1 MSAPVLDRHPWNTS
15 FTWRDHAGPLR
26 RLTPEQAQ
34 AFDRDGYVVL
44 ESVFGPERVAEVTAA
59 LDVFEQRVDDL
70 LLQLDGQRM
79 SVAES
84 GALTVAPNVAA
95 LSPVLGSFVADPVF
109 ADLGHDLIGPD
120 VRLYWEQAVYK
131 KTEKPRRVPFHQDN
145 GYAYVEPQQYLT
157 CWVALVDVDE
167 GNGCPWLV
175 PGVHRQGTLRHQW
188 VDPLGHECFEDHPAK
203 VPAPCPAGSVVVFS
217 SLTPHL
223 TGPNTSDGVRKA
235 YILQYCPDGCTV
247 LEGDPA
253 AGPAVGDRPCDDPV
267 QNPWIVRGGWP
278 ASPSKATTDDV

>member
-1 MSAPVLDRHPWNTS
+1 MGEPTAAPALVAHPWNRS
-15 FTWRDHAGPLR
+15 FQWRDHQGPLR
-26 RLTPEQAQ
+26 RLRPDQAE

-44 ESVFGPERVAEVTAA
+44 ESVVDADTVAAVTEA
-59 LDVFEQRVDDL
+59 LDVFEERVDHL
-70 LLQLDGQRM
+70 LQQLDGQRL

-95 LSPVLGSFVADPVF
+95 LSPVLAAFAAHPVF
-109 ADLGHDLIGPD
+109 ADLCHDLIGPD
-120 VRLYWEQAVYK
+120 ARLYWEQAVYK

-157 CWVALVDVDE
+157 CWVPLVDVDE
-167 GNGCPWLV
+167 ANGCPWLV
-175 PGVHRQGTLRHQW
+175 PGVHRQGTLQHRW

-203 VPAPCPAGSVVVFS
+203 LAAPCPAGSVVVFS

-235 YILQYCPDGCTV
+235 YILQYCPDGVAV
-247 LEGDPA
+247 LEGDPE
-253 AGPAVGDRPCDDPV
+253 AGPPLAERPCTDPV
-267 QNPWIVRGGWP
+267 QNPWIVRDGVAVG
-278 ASPSKATTDDV
+278 PST